1 MKKVFSVVAALM
13 CVASVVAQPKLA
25 ANNVEEIIKAMTLE
39 E

>member
-25 ANNVEEIIKAMTLE
+25 ANNVSTLR
-39 E
+39 